1 LQWLGGTSDQNSDI
15 DVAQK
20 KAYELLYVFE
30 NHLRDRSWLECDR
43 ATIADIACFPTLRS
57 AADGKALDAYPNVV
71 VWIERLSSIQAMSAR
86 QDCREK
92 FVSV

>member
-1 LQWLGGTSDQNSDI
+1 VARRLPDQNPVDI

-43 ATIADIACFPTLRS
+43 ATIADIACFPYIAP
-57 AADGKALDAYPNVV
+57 AA
-71 VWIERLSSIQAMSAR
+71 
-86 QDCREK
+86 EK
-92 FVSV
+92 SRWMLIRM